1 MSGTVAFALP
11 TLPSGDMSKDDQ
23 GALIVN
29 QATAA
34 IVAAWL
40 EHATAI
46 IQTGSSSGSFH
57 VERSEL
63 ISLVNDVQE
72 ALRTF

>member
-11 TLPSGDMSKDDQ
+11 TLASNEMSKDDQ

-40 EHATAI
+40 EHATAMV
-46 IQTGSSSGSFH
+46 QSGTGTGTFSVSAG
-57 VERSEL
+57 EL
-63 ISLVNDVQE
+63 VNLVNDVQD

>member
-11 TLPSGDMSKDDQ
+11 TLSSSDMSKDDQ

-34 IVAAWL
+34 IVAAYL
-40 EHATAI
+40 EHATALV
-46 IQTGSSSGSFH
+46 QGGSSSGVFH
-57 VERSEL
+57 ITPAEL
-63 ISLVNDVQE
+63 PGLVNDVQE

>member
-1 MSGTVAFALP
+1 MPGTVAFALP
-11 TLPSGDMSKDDQ
+11 TLSSSDMSKDDQ

-34 IVAAWL
+34 IVSAWL
-40 EHATAI
+40 EHATAVV
-46 IQTGSSSGSFH
+46 QAGSQSGSFH
-57 VERSEL
+57 VERTEL
-63 ISLVNDVQE
+63 ITLVNDVQE

>member
-11 TLPSGDMSKDDQ
+11 TLSSSDMTKDDQ

-40 EHATAI
+40 EHATAMV
-46 IQTGSSSGSFH
+46 QNGSSSGAFT
-57 VERSEL
+57 VTRAEL
-63 ISLVNDVQE
+63 VSLVNDVQE

>member
-11 TLPSGDMSKDDQ
+11 TLSSSDMTKDDQ

-29 QATAA
+29 QAAAA

-40 EHATAI
+40 EHATAVV
-46 IQTGSSSGSFH
+46 QAGSSSGSFH

-63 ISLVNDVQE
+63 IALVNDVQE